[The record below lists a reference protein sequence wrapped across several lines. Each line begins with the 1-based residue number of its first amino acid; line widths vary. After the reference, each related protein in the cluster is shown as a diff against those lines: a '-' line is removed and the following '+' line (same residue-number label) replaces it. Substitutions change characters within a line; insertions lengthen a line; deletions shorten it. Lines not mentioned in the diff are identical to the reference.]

1 MSDNKNHI
9 DKLFKEKLG
18 ERSFEVPVA
27 FLADLENKLDA
38 PIVASKRIRG
48 FWFWLS
54 SIVAAGLA
62 TAGYFILKE
71 TETTPQLYSAVKT
84 ENKITTP
91 KFATS
96 EALFVKVKNA
106 DDKETFVAASTFKKA
121 AKAFQQDNQKKLSAM
136 KKEVEANYK
145 RVEDSIKLAN
155 QSNLMA
161 SSGPR
166 NSSPDPTNSGDRT
179 LDNREEQLLVYLGAN
194 NIVRKFLTQD
204 PQFGA
209 FNGQRRQFLTDA
221 TNLSFVDDTL
231 RRIRYVIIDSV
242 VIRDSLVIR
251 DSIIYIDSSLQN
263 PTKTTKLKDEGKKSR
278 FEIQAFGGF
287 MMVRP
292 KIESPFDTYPEL
304 LKSKETA
311 LTTPNFGFALNV
323 YLRDLCIGSGAEYY
337 HWGDKSAFTETQ
349 TSNEM
354 TFDINTFYQYIL
366 DSNGQVIDS
375 IPFTQIDT
383 NIITVASTKNY
394 NVTNTYSQFSI
405 PLKFGYVFGK
415 NKWKFI
421 PRVGLN
427 FEFAMARRTGIY
439 VDQNGNN
446 PFEVTER
453 NFGMSYVISTELRR
467 DFGNW
472 HVFVCP
478 YFRNNINFLIESPEM
493 NRKYG
498 GFGTTFGIG
507 VRL

>member
-1 MSDNKNHI
+1 MSYNKNHI
-9 DKLFKEKLG
+9 DNLFNEKLG
-18 ERSFEVPVA
+18 ERSFEVPAA
-27 FLADLENKLDA
+27 FLADLENRLDA
-38 PIVASKRIRG
+38 PVVASKRIPG

-54 SIVAAGLA
+54 SIVVAGLA
-62 TAGYFILKE
+62 TAGYFMLE
-71 TETTPQLYSAVKT
+71 EREATPNLYSAIKT
-84 ENKITTP
+84 ENKINTRQ
-91 KFATS
+91 FSNS

-106 DDKETFVAASTFKKA
+106 QDKETFVAASTYKKA
-121 AKAFQQDNQKKLSAM
+121 VKAFQTENQKKLSAM
-136 KKEVEANYK
+136 KKVVESNFQ
-145 RVEDSIKLAN
+145 RVEDSVRLAN
-155 QSNLMA
+155 ERNLSAA
-161 SSGPR
+161 SGAGK
-166 NSSPDPTNSGDRT
+166 NIPDATSTNSRT
-179 LDNREEQLLVYLGAN
+179 LDSNEEELLASLGAN
-194 NIVRKFLTQD
+194 NIVRKLLTED

-209 FNGQRRQFLTDA
+209 FNGQRSQFLTDA

-231 RRIRYVIIDSV
+231 RRIRYVIRDSV

-251 DSIIYIDSSLQN
+251 DSVVYIDSSLQN
-263 PTKTTKLKDEGKKSR
+263 PNNTAKLTDKSKKSR

-323 YLRDLCIGSGAEYY
+323 YLRDLCLSSGAEYY
-337 HWGDKSAFTETQ
+337 HWGEKSAFTETQ
-349 TSNEM
+349 TSNET
-354 TFDINTFYQYIL
+354 TFDVNTYYQYVL

-375 IPFTQIDT
+375 IPYTQIDT
-383 NIITVASTKNY
+383 NTISVTSTKDY
-394 NVTNTYSQFSI
+394 NIINTYSQFSI
-405 PLKFGYVFGK
+405 PLKFGYAFGK

-446 PFEVTER
+446 PFEVTQR
-453 NFGMSYVISTELRR
+453 NFGMSYVLSTELRR
-467 DFGNW
+467 DFGNC
-472 HVFVCP
+472 HVFVNP